1 MGVTGNTTR
10 KPETVRVSESQPAS
24 TAYDWREEPVGLY
37 LHIAFCQSKCIYCD
51 FNSYAGLEDRFEPFV
66 QAICADIA
74 RGASRF
80 LPGEPDCAGQ
90 RVSTV
95 FFGGGTPS
103 VLTPDQIVRILDA
116 ARRRY
121 DLPPGI
127 EVTMEA
133 NPGTISLEN
142 FEGYRRAGVNRLS
155 MGVQVL
161 DDIMLKKLGRIHSA
175 EGAIESYRL
184 ARQAGFDDINLDF
197 IFGLPGQDL
206 AHLDGTLD
214 RLLELDPLPEHLSTY
229 SLIVEEHTP
238 LYVGVMRGLISVPG
252 EDEVAD
258 MYERIGERLR
268 AAGYR
273 QYEISNWTRGRKCE
287 HNLTYWHDRRYLA
300 FGPGASGYWGNTR
313 YTTVLGPDDYI
324 QRVRQGDP
332 ALADSEHVDVEQ
344 EQSEVM
350 MLGLRLNEGV
360 SAAEFVRRF
369 GVDVESVFG
378 PQMARLTS
386 AGLLEWADGHLRL
399 TERGRLLG
407 NEAFAEFI

>member
-1 MGVTGNTTR
+1 MGVTGNTSA
-10 KPETVRVSESQPAS
+10 KLHTVREPEAQPANP
-24 TAYDWREEPVGLY
+24 AYDWREEPVGLY
-37 LHIAFCQSKCIYCD
+37 LHIPFCQSKCIYCD
-51 FNSYAGLEDRFEPFV
+51 FNSYAGLEGRYEPFV
-66 QAICADIA
+66 RAMCADIS

-80 LPGEPDCAGQ
+80 LPDEPDCAGQ

-103 VLTPDQIVRILDA
+103 VLLPDQIGRILDA
-116 ARRRY
+116 ARTRY

-161 DDIMLKKLGRIHSA
+161 DDVMLKKLGRIHSA

-214 RLLELDPLPEHLSTY
+214 RLLALDPLPEHLSTY

-258 MYERIGERLR
+258 MYERISERLR

-273 QYEISNWTRGRKCE
+273 QYEISNWTRGRECE
-287 HNLTYWHDRRYLA
+287 HNLTYWHDRLYLA
-300 FGPGASGYWGNTR
+300 FGPGASGYWGDTR
-313 YTTVLGPDDYI
+313 YVTVLGPDDYI
-324 QRVRQGDP
+324 RRVQQGEP
-332 ALADSEHVDVEQ
+332 VVVESEHVDLEQ

-360 SAAEFVRRF
+360 SAVEFVRRF
-369 GVDVESVFG
+369 GVEMESVFG
-378 PQMARLTS
+378 PQIERLTS
-386 AGLLEWADGHLRL
+386 AGLLEWADGQLRL

-407 NEAFAEFI
+407 NEAFAAFV